1 MILRYNWIKIQ
12 GIYSKRSQVQGSN
25 LKAKTEFF
33 LFSSFAK
40 NIYDKDALP
49 SLALEKGSANEIVEE
64 DVNLQDYE
72 IRQ

>member
-1 MILRYNWIKIQ
+1 MKIQ
-12 GIYSKRSQVQGSN
+12 GFYGKRSQVQGSN

-49 SLALEKGSANEIVEE
+49 SLALDSVIPEITCPP
-64 DVNLQDYE
+64 
-72 IRQ
+72 